1 MTYRSHSIWERS
13 NEGLYRYRV
22 LENLITGKYSV
33 LMRDS
38 FGGRSSVPRDLLLNL
53 DKYFVELL
61 IEMTPE
67 ERGGAFDTIQDA
79 IRAFDEDFR
88 SDVEPDTG
96 TEGQ

>member
-1 MTYRSHSIWERS
+1 MTYKSHSIWDRS
-13 NEGLYRYRV
+13 DEGLYRYRV
-22 LENLITGKYSV
+22 LENLVTGQYSV

-38 FGGRSSVPRDLLLNL
+38 FGGRSSIPKDWLPNL

-61 IEMTPE
+61 IEMAPE

-88 SDVEPDTG
+88 SDVEPNADTD
-96 TEGQ
+96 GQ